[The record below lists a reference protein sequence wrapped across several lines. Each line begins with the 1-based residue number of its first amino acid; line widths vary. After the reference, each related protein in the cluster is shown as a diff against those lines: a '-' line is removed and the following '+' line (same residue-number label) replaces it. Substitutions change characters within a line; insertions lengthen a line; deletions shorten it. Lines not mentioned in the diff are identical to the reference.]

1 MTVWYRFGS
10 WSLFRLWAQGLVKIL
25 RLKFRQ
31 DFEAGFCSV
40 QLLWQDELNPR
51 VRCAFG
57 NVCIIYTHSQHICW
71 VIVPFLCKRLNQTF
85 HMSTLDIFPMQKR
98 CQMNNLWSLF
108 AMKYSFLSL
117 PAFPKGRIVYRCS
130 LEKPLFT
137 KADVCIP
144 VSSICVYIGDEKIPL
159 GWEYADLLNQTDW
172 WNWSWTIKLEFSNL
186 IDYLSCT
193 STIHY

>member
-1 MTVWYRFGS
+1 MKLICREIFI
-10 WSLFRLWAQGLVKIL
+10 LVPPSFSKGQNSI
-25 RLKFRQ
+25 
-31 DFEAGFCSV
+31 
-40 QLLWQDELNPR
+40 
-51 VRCAFG
+51 
-57 NVCIIYTHSQHICW
+57 
-71 VIVPFLCKRLNQTF
+71 QT
-85 HMSTLDIFPMQKR
+85 
-98 CQMNNLWSLF
+98 
-108 AMKYSFLSL
+108 
-117 PAFPKGRIVYRCS
+117 CS

-193 STIHY
+193 STIQYWIKNGRKLKFISFPLVNFFSKISISIRSSRHGRKPFWRKAYYKLDLFILWYFALFAHKRLH